1 VALHIYD
8 TLARRAVP
16 FEPVQPGEA
25 SIYVCGATPQS
36 APHVGHLRSSVSFDV
51 LHRWLAANGYKV
63 HHVVNVTDIDDKIL
77 TNAVKE
83 DLPWFELSAKY
94 EREFQW
100 AYAPIGNVR
109 PSIEPRATGHV
120 TQMVDIIDRLIK
132 ADLAYEAAGSVWFAV
147 RKFPDYGRLSGQKI
161 DEMLDATDPEP
172 GKRDPLDF
180 ALWKG
185 AKPDEPGWP
194 TPWGYGRPGWHIE
207 CSAMATAYLGKTFDF
222 HGGGRDLAFPHHEN
236 ERAQSLG
243 AGDGFARYW
252 MHNAWVTTS
261 GEKMSKSL
269 GNSLQVKEIIKIV
282 RPIEL
287 RYYLLAPHYRSNI
300 EMSDL
305 ALEEAGTAFRRI
317 ESFITR
323 ATELTGD
330 VEPSSEWPAAFVAAL
345 DDDLGTPAAVALIH
359 DLVREGNSLVGA
371 GDSAELRAVLATV
384 RGMLAVL
391 GLDPLSEHWV
401 SHSDGAAD
409 AALDRLV
416 SEVLARREAARVE
429 KQWPVAD
436 AFRDSLAAAGIKV
449 EDTPNGQ
456 RWSLATS
463 DD

>member
-1 VALHIYD
+1 V
-8 TLARRAVP
+8 
-16 FEPVQPGEA
+16 
-25 SIYVCGATPQS
+25 
-36 APHVGHLRSSVSFDV
+36 LR
-51 LHRWLAANGYKV
+51 RWLLVNGYKV

-77 TNAVKE
+77 ANAVKE

-94 EREFQW
+94 EREFHW
-100 AYAPIGNVR
+100 AYATIGNLR
-109 PSIEPRATGHV
+109 PTIEPRATGHV

-132 ADLAYEAAGSVWFAV
+132 ADLAYESAGSVWFAV

-207 CSAMATAYLGKTFDF
+207 CSAMATAYLGSTFDF

-243 AGDGFARYW
+243 AGDAFARYW
-252 MHNAWVTTS
+252 LHNAWVTTS

-300 EMSDL
+300 ELSDL
-305 ALEEAGTAFRRI
+305 ALAEAGTAFRRI
-317 ESFITR
+317 ESFVAR

-330 VEPSSEWPAAFVAAL
+330 VDPSTDWPAAFVAAL
-345 DDDLGTPAAVALIH
+345 DDDLGTPAAVAIIH
-359 DLVREGNSLVGA
+359 DLVREGNSLIGA
-371 GDSAELRAVLATV
+371 GDSAELRAALAHV
-384 RGMLAVL
+384 RGMLGVL

-401 SHSDGAAD
+401 SASDGAAD

-416 SEVLARREAARVE
+416 TEVLARREAARVE

>member
-1 VALHIYD
+1 MALHIYD
-8 TLARRAVP
+8 TLARRTVP
-16 FEPVQPGEA
+16 FEPVRPGEA
-25 SIYVCGATPQS
+25 SMYVCGATPQAS
-36 APHVGHLRSSVSFDV
+36 PHIGHLRSSVAFDV
-51 LHRWLAANGYKV
+51 LRRWLMANGYTV

-77 TNAVKE
+77 ANAAKE
-83 DLPWFELSAKY
+83 NLPWFELSAKY

-100 AYAPIGNVR
+100 AYAVVGNLR

-120 TQMVDIIDRLIK
+120 TQMVDIIERLIS

-147 RKFPDYGRLSGQKI
+147 RKFADYGRLSGQKI
-161 DEMLDATDPEP
+161 DEMLDATDPEQ

-207 CSAMATAYLGKTFDF
+207 CSAMATMYLGSTFDF

-252 MHNAWVTTS
+252 LHNAWVTTS

-269 GNSLQVKEIIKIV
+269 GNSLWVKEIIKIY

-305 ALEEAGTAFRRI
+305 ALEEAATSFRRI
-317 ESFITR
+317 ESFVSR
-323 ATELTGD
+323 ATELTGG
-330 VEPSSEWPAAFVAAL
+330 VEPDATWPEPFIAAL
-345 DDDLGTPAAVALIH
+345 DDDLGTPAAVALMH
-359 DLVREGNSLVGA
+359 EAVREGNKLIDA
-371 GDSAELRAVLATV
+371 GDTAGVRDSLASVRA
-384 RGMLAVL
+384 MLAVL
-391 GLDPLSEHWV
+391 GLDPLDERWAV
-401 SHSDGAAD
+401 PADGTAD

-416 SEVLARREAARVE
+416 REVLERREAARVD
-429 KQWPVAD
+429 KQWAVAD
-436 AFRDSLAAAGIKV
+436 AFRDSLAAAGVKV
-449 EDTPNGQ
+449 EDTAQGQ
-456 RWSLATS
+456 RWSLAKS